1 MTNTHLK
8 NKLIFNCLKE
18 WLINFKEHLKLSG
31 FKEIISIRASMNL
44 GLTEALIK
52 ALPEITPYP
61 RPVVKDE
68 KLINPY

>member
-1 MTNTHLK
+1 
-8 NKLIFNCLKE
+8 
-18 WLINFKEHLKLSG
+18 
-31 FKEIISIRASMNL
+31 MNL

-52 ALPEITPYP
+52 AFPYITPYP

>member
-1 MTNTHLK
+1 
-8 NKLIFNCLKE
+8 
-18 WLINFKEHLKLSG
+18 
-31 FKEIISIRASMNL
+31 MNL

-68 KLINPY
+68 KLINPYWLAGFVSGEASFFINIRRSSSNLIGYQVILFF

>member
-1 MTNTHLK
+1 
-8 NKLIFNCLKE
+8 
-18 WLINFKEHLKLSG
+18 
-31 FKEIISIRASMNL
+31 MNL

-52 ALPEITPYP
+52 AFPFPEITPYP